1 MTAAL
6 ILTSASHTI
15 ACASCNA
22 PWPREAAQCPG
33 CGRREE
39 AHSRLATVAPLPDD
53 LRAQLAAVTAERDAL
68 HAAVRTL
75 ADAQLACDAAD
86 DATGSARD
94 AARLRHDHASIALY
108 ALVPAAPAHNPGARV
123 VATGGGR

>member
-22 PWPREAAQCPG
+22 PWPLDAAQCPG
-33 CGRREE
+33 CGLREE
-39 AHSRLATVAPLPDD
+39 APVATQVVAPSPD
-53 LRAQLAAVTAERDAL
+53 
-68 HAAVRTL
+68 
-75 ADAQLACDAAD
+75 
-86 DATGSARD
+86 
-94 AARLRHDHASIALY
+94 
-108 ALVPAAPAHNPGARV
+108 APAHSPDAPV